1 MNLIKG
7 IHTMTSQRQLKLLSE
22 SQILLQAEK
31 FVQEIIDCGLYP
43 EQLTYFKYLL
53 EQFELIYDI
62 DLFYSDYLQAF
73 IKLKLILDGMRY
85 SPFQPI
91 GSDQP
96 TPDNYDFVLSLTPE
110 QLQELLKQAQLC
122 KNSIYTDIQ
131 QFQLQ
136 EVSNAKS
143 LEEYL
148 TKLFQHYARVLAV
161 RVDFKYTKE
170 AQQNINIEQFYQHFE
185 KMRNRLSNQDTCF
198 ENLHGYAWA
207 MEQGTKNS
215 GYHVHLLLIYSAD
228 KHRRG
233 SYLAQQ
239 VGETWVKLTEQKG
252 AYFNLHNRDYI
263 NKLIMQ
269 GCEIGLGTLSRD
281 VEGDLN
287 KLLKVGLYLT
297 KESKESQRLRVKT
310 AKGMQTFGHGDFEKD
325 RRRGIKKA

>member
-31 FVQEIIDCGLYP
+31 FIQEIIDCGLYP
-43 EQLTYFKYLL
+43 EQLTYFKFLL

>member
-1 MNLIKG
+1 
-7 IHTMTSQRQLKLLSE
+7 MTSQRQSQSLSE

-31 FVQEIIDCGLYP
+31 FIQEIIDCGLYP
-43 EQLTYFKYLL
+43 EQLTYFKFLL

>member
-31 FVQEIIDCGLYP
+31 FVQEIISCEFYS

-73 IKLKLILDGMRY
+73 IKLKLILDGIRY
-85 SPFQPI
+85 SPFQSI

-122 KNSIYTDIQ
+122 KNSIYTGIE

-136 EVSNAKS
+136 EVNNAKS

-148 TKLFQHYARVLAV
+148 TKLFQHYARILVV
-161 RVDFKYTKE
+161 RVDLKYTKE
-170 AQQNINIEQFYQHFE
+170 AQQHINIEQFYQHFE

-198 ENLHGYAWA
+198 ENLHGHAWA
-207 MEQGTKNS
+207 MEQGAENG

-228 KHRRG
+228 KHRSG

-239 VGETWVKLTEQKG
+239 VGEKWIELTNQQG
-252 AYFNLHNRDYI
+252 AYYNLHNKAYI
-263 NKLIMQ
+263 NQLIMQ
-269 GCEIGLGTLSRD
+269 GNEIGLGTLSRD

-287 KLLKVGLYLT
+287 KLLTVGLYLT
-297 KESKESQRLRVKT
+297 KETKESQRLRVKT
-310 AKGMQTFGHGDFEKD
+310 TKGMQTFGHGTFEID
-325 RRRGIKKA
+325 SRRGIKKG

>member
-1 MNLIKG
+1 MNLIKE

-31 FVQEIIDCGLYP
+31 FIQEIIDCGLYS

-85 SPFQPI
+85 SPFQSI

-96 TPDNYDFVLSLTPE
+96 TSDNYDFVLSLTPE
-110 QLQELLKQAQLC
+110 QLQELLQQAQLC

-170 AQQNINIEQFYQHFE
+170 AQQQINIEQFYQHFE
-185 KMRNRLSNQDTCF
+185 QMRNRLSNQDTCF

-207 MEQGTKNS
+207 MEQGAENG

-228 KHRRG
+228 KHRSG

-239 VGETWVKLTEQKG
+239 VGEKWKELTNQQG
-252 AYFNLHNRDYI
+252 TYFNPHNKDYL
-263 NKLIMQ
+263 NQLRMQ
-269 GCEIGLGTLSRD
+269 GSEIGLGTLSRD

-287 KLLKVGLYLT
+287 KLLTVGLYLT
-297 KESKESQRLRVKT
+297 KETKKSQRLRVKT
-310 AKGMQTFGHGDFEKD
+310 TKGMQTFGHGTFEID
-325 RRRGIKKA
+325 SRRGIKKG

>member
-7 IHTMTSQRQLKLLSE
+7 IHTMTSQRQSQSLSE

-31 FVQEIIDCGLYP
+31 FIQEIIDCGLYS

-53 EQFELIYDI
+53 EQFGLIYDI

-73 IKLKLILDGMRY
+73 IKLKLILDGVRY
-85 SPFQPI
+85 SPFHPI

-96 TPDNYDFVLSLTPE
+96 TPDNYDFVLALTSE
-110 QLQELLKQAQLC
+110 QLQELLQQAQLC

-136 EVSNAKS
+136 EVSNANS
-143 LEEYL
+143 LTEYL
-148 TKLFQHYARVLAV
+148 TKLQQHYARVLAV
-161 RVDFKYTKE
+161 RIDFKYTKE

-198 ENLHGYAWA
+198 ENLYGYAWA
-207 MEQGTKNS
+207 MEQGAENS

-228 KHRRG
+228 KHRSG

-239 VGETWVKLTEQKG
+239 VGEKWKELTNQQG
-252 AYFNLHNRDYI
+252 TYYNLHNKDYL
-263 NKLIMQ
+263 NKLRMQ
-269 GCEIGLGTLSRD
+269 GNEIGLGTLSRD

-287 KLLKVGLYLT
+287 KLLTVGLYLT
-297 KESKESQRLRVKT
+297 KETKKSQRLRVKT
-310 AKGMQTFGHGDFEKD
+310 TKDMQTFGHGTFEIGS
-325 RRRGIKKA
+325 RRGINKG